1 MENAIRVLYNNVFAP
16 VSGQALYQYNV
27 TRSIFIAQADILFL
41 LPLQNVR
48 PGTSQVLNPDD
59 IRFRR
64 VLFML
69 DVRDMTIPVFIL
81 I

>member
-1 MENAIRVLYNNVFAP
+1 MPTRIIYYNVCAP

-27 TRSIFIAQADILFL
+27 TRRIFIAQADILFL